1 MPAAPDRDPTQEY
14 RLERGAMRL
23 LKTLFRPGD
32 VVCLAWKVSTGAG
45 QTRMHHQYRLFE
57 QLVAQHSAGG
67 GPFRQLFKL
76 NAPRVPVGRDQR
88 GAQLFDLR
96 RGSDVYF
103 CVNPLREVAD
113 PSTGESGFQ
122 RRRTHVAAVRTIGMD
137 MDDGGPAGLARLAE
151 DVADGLLPPPHLVVQ
166 TSQGSVGQGDR
177 RRYHQKCHL
186 LWAAADAADM
196 RGGFTVDAAEDLVQ
210 QLAPRYG
217 ADPSVRSGEHL
228 LRVPG
233 FFNCKP
239 PSDRVDSI
247 DMGSFGS
254 EAREV
259 HILDVSE
266 TGLYEPVER
275 VSPADFVRV
284 IERPFEPLDLLPSQ
298 RIDSPAVLPPL
309 PPASPESTLDE
320 SADEAAATKSKGS
333 KSRSR
338 GGAAVLD
345 EIERA
350 RYAERYARRRS
361 SDRSASALC
370 SCRSAPKRGP

>member
-1 MPAAPDRDPTQEY
+1 MARCAFSRLSFDLGMWFAWPGRFPPALVRRACIT
-14 RLERGAMRL
+14 
-23 LKTLFRPGD
+23 
-32 VVCLAWKVSTGAG
+32 STGCSSSSS
-45 QTRMHHQYRLFE
+45 RSIL
-57 QLVAQHSAGG
+57 LVVDR
-67 GPFRQLFKL
+67 FVRLFKL
-76 NAPRVPVGRDQR
+76 NAPRVPVGRDQL

-113 PSTGESGFQ
+113 PSTGEPGFQ

-151 DVADGLLPPPHLVVQ
+151 DVTDGLLPPPHLVVQ

-186 LWAAADAADM
+186 LWAAADAADVP
-196 RGGFTVDAAEDLVQ
+196 GGFTVDAAEDLIQ

-275 VSPADFVRV
+275 VSPADFARV

-309 PPASPESTLDE
+309 PPASPELTLDD
-320 SADEAAATKSKGS
+320 SADEATASKSKGS
-333 KSRSR
+333 KSRRR

-345 EIERA
+345 EVERA
-350 RYAERYARRRS
+350 RYA
-361 SDRSASALC
+361 
-370 SCRSAPKRGP
+370 PQ